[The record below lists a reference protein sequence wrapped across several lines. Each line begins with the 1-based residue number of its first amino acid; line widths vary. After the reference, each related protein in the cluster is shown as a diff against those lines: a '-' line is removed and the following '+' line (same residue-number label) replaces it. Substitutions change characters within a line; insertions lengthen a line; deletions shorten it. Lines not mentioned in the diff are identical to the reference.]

1 MKKLSLVLIVVG
13 VSLMSY
19 ALYNYLPQLVIGEY
33 GVKAV
38 QEAINSAPKQKPA
51 KDGVL
56 YPVRPKKGE
65 RLGELIIPK
74 LSAVLPI
81 IEGTNPDQLEKG
93 VGHYFNSVLPG
104 EADNSVLSGHR
115 DTVFRRMGEL
125 QVGDSLL
132 VKTSAGLFTYQIT
145 KTWIVD
151 EDDRSVIVSHKG
163 QKILTLTT
171 CYPFNWIGPA
181 PQRYI
186 IQAQIK
192 E

>member
-1 MKKLSLVLIVVG
+1 MKKLSLVFIVVG

-38 QEAINSAPKQKPA
+38 QEAINSAPKQNPE